1 MLKNQINTKIY
12 NIPRHIA
19 IICDGNG
26 RWARKKG
33 LPRTLG
39 HRAGTKPIEITIK
52 ECVEL
57 GVEVLTFYV
66 FSSENWNRSNEEVA
80 FLMKLFVE
88 FFAKLRN
95 EVGENIIVRHI
106 GSEANLSKELL
117 NEIKKTEKASENN
130 SGLVLNIALNYG
142 GRLEIVDAMQEI
154 MHDINEGALNADKID
169 ETLISNYMYTSGLP
183 DVDLIIRTSG
193 EKRISNFLLWQAAE
207 AKLWF
212 TNDLWPDFNH
222 NHLIDAIKYYN
233 KDATILYKKDSI

>member
-1 MLKNQINTKIY
+1 MLKNQIDKEKY
-12 NIPRHIA
+12 SIPRHIA
-19 IICDGNG
+19 VVCDGNG

-39 HRAGTKPIEITIK
+39 HRAGTKPIENTIK
-52 ECVEL
+52 ECFEL

-95 EVGENIIVRHI
+95 EVGENINVRHI
-106 GSEANLSKELL
+106 GSKNNLSKELL

-142 GRLEIVDAMQEI
+142 GRLEIVDAMQG
-154 MHDINEGALNADKID
+154 MMQDINEGTLNADKID
-169 ETLISNYMYTSGLP
+169 EALISNYMYTAGLP

-193 EKRISNFLLWQAAE
+193 EKRISNFLLWQSAE
-207 AKLWF
+207 ARLWF
-212 TNDLWPDFNH
+212 TNDFWPDFNH

-233 KDATILYKKDSI
+233 KITIPSLH